1 MAAVKTASIYAVIG
15 TDDVE
20 VKRVAKDLSVKLGA
34 GGDFGADIIDGQVE
48 NAEQAAQR
56 VYQAIE
62 SIQTFGFF
70 GGEKLV
76 WLKNANFLADDR
88 TGGAGAT
95 VEAVEKL
102 TEVLDAGMPDG
113 TRFLLSA
120 GSVDKRR
127 SFYKKLSKFAEL
139 QVYDKLDNTKSG
151 WEEAASLMVRTM
163 ARERGLQLDGEPLE
177 LFTLFTGGDRRTIES
192 ELDKLDLFLGPE
204 RRAVTEDDV
213 RLNTPLSREGI
224 VFELGNALAA
234 RKLQRTLE
242 LLRQLLFQGES
253 AIGILLATIIPT
265 VRNLLLVKDLM
276 SRHKNL
282 KAPAQAFYFGKDL
295 ERLGEAAIAHLPRTK
310 EGKLNAYP
318 LGLAAQSSRHYSLAE
333 LQAALRACLEANVA
347 LVSSGTEAEVV
358 LSQLIVRII
367 AK

>member
-1 MAAVKTASIYAVIG
+1 MTVIFKNPLALARGRRFTGGMAAVKTASIYAVIG

-20 VKRVAKDLSVKLGA
+20 VKRVAKELSVKLGA

-48 NAEQAAQR
+48 NADQAAQR

-62 SIQTFGFF
+62 AIQTFGFF

-127 SFYKKLSKFAEL
+127 SFYKKLSKFAEV
-139 QVYDKLDNTKSG
+139 QVFDKLDNTKSG
-151 WEEAASLMVRTM
+151 WEESASLMVRTM

-177 LFTLFTGGDRRTIES
+177 LFTLFTGGDRRTI
-192 ELDKLDLFLGPE
+192 
-204 RRAVTEDDV
+204 
-213 RLNTPLSREGI
+213 
-224 VFELGNALAA
+224 
-234 RKLQRTLE
+234 Q
-242 LLRQLLFQGES
+242 
-253 AIGILLATIIPT
+253 
-265 VRNLLLVKDLM
+265 NL
-276 SRHKNL
+276 
-282 KAPAQAFYFGKDL
+282 
-295 ERLGEAAIAHLPRTK
+295 
-310 EGKLNAYP
+310 
-318 LGLAAQSSRHYSLAE
+318 
-333 LQAALRACLEANVA
+333 
-347 LVSSGTEAEVV
+347 EVV
-358 LSQLIVRII
+358 QSRAEDGVLVIKGSVPGATNSYLIIRPAIKQGAV
-367 AK
+367 AKKQKQKERAAAAAAAPKAKK

>member
-20 VKRVAKDLSVKLGA
+20 VKRVAKELSVRLGA

-48 NAEQAAQR
+48 NTDQAAQR

-62 SIQTFGFF
+62 AIQTFGFF

-88 TGGAGAT
+88 TSGAQAT
-95 VEAVEKL
+95 IEAVEKL
-102 TEVLDAGMPDG
+102 TEMLDAGLPDG

-127 SFYKKLSKFAEL
+127 SFYKKLSKFGEL

-151 WEEAASLMVRTM
+151 WEETASMLVRTM
-163 ARERGLQLDGEPLE
+163 ARERRLQLDGEPLV

-242 LLRQLLFQGES
+242 LLRHLLFQGES

-282 KAPAQAFYFGKDL
+282 KAPSQAFYFGKNL
-295 ERLGEAAIAHLPRTK
+295 ESLGEAAIAHLPRTK

-318 LGLAAQSSRHYSLAE
+318 LGLAAQSSRHYSLPE
-333 LQAALRACLEANVA
+333 LQTALRACLEANVA